1 MTYDHQ
7 FTTFL
12 HSINQSISHSPYLF
26 IFLAFPFVFTLVYQI
41 LHPNLIPGKPHAIS
55 FFFSDSIYPQPRTST
70 LSIFN
75 HILAR
80 LDWAIHAF
88 KRGTTPWGLSKQIR
102 YDYQIDWIAGERPK
116 NGDLI
121 YAWDRVFEWN
131 EDCIEM
137 TALEGMRNLGD
148 PISETVL
155 KSLSNEP
162 KQDGK
167 SHDTMERVASYIL
180 DQDDQEGKVDHVSRF
195 WKAVSRRPPVG
206 CGALSLQ
213 WYLENGLLSQE
224 EVDQMGYGKA
234 DMNLINES
242 HWTPTSDEKIESRWS
257 TEQIDKIQREE
268 TNVLQRART
277 AFHRYG
283 PNMSVGLLL
292 VGLAG
297 GFASPRITDVLKSTG
312 YLVSPRKKRK
322 NEDSEED
329 ALLQRLHEYVEK
341 GRSDVQDRMS
351 TKANEKGSISS
362 QVMGKLDVPSPAT
375 SDRTYRRLL
384 ETMTFLLDLNE
395 TSESLIPPP
404 SGINKEERKNMTAQD
419 LLNTGGKGWLA
430 CCRVR
435 FLHTSVRNRLHNS
448 SGENGTYSSAKSGLA
463 INQEDLLATLCAFSV
478 APLSALQRLGL
489 PPTQQERQDIVAFW
503 RHVGFYMG
511 IEPRFLRR
519 HFRDIHSAERTFS
532 CIYSHHFLPFAS
544 LTDSS
549 SPPPPSIPSAFGPSL
564 LHDSN
569 QNAQINPELLQKM
582 ATLASRFDFDQGP
595 ALPLLWSVANRPPGK
610 MTFATLCA
618 IARFLLGPG
627 LANATSLP
635 RTTTM
640 QYLTMRF
647 RLFVL
652 AYPVMFGTY
661 YARRSWSVELRTMWV
676 ELIRRVVVWCSQGK
690 RTSFATS
697 RDGTHDDTYSPFI
710 LDPNAGKRIIKDY
723 RRIMSEMIFVSMLT
737 GLIVVGVFTYILHLS
752 IFLIHSHGQ
761 QVLQLFTSYSHQF
774 VQQNVPTLFAHFS

>member
-1 MTYDHQ
+1 MMNDTAFSTLGHWVNDFIAKYPYVAIILTSPIIFAITYS
-7 FTTFL
+7 L
-12 HSINQSISHSPYLF
+12 
-26 IFLAFPFVFTLVYQI
+26 
-41 LHPNLIPGKPHAIS
+41 LHPHLVPGKPNAIL
-55 FFFSDSIYPQPRTST
+55 FLFSDSPYPQPRAST
-70 LSIFN
+70 LSFTS
-75 HILAR
+75 HIRAR
-80 LDWAIHAF
+80 IDWTIHAF

-102 YDYQIDWIAGERPK
+102 YDHQIDWANGERPK

-131 EDCIEM
+131 EDCIDM
-137 TALEGMRNLGD
+137 AALEAMRNLGD
-148 PISETVL
+148 PISENVL
-155 KSLSNEP
+155 DTLSNQP
-162 KQDGK
+162 KEQAK
-167 SHDTMERVASYIL
+167 SHDTMERVATHIL
-180 DQDDQEGKVDHVSRF
+180 HNQTEEEDNVSQF

-213 WYLENGLLSQE
+213 WYLKNDLLTQE
-224 EVDQMGYGKA
+224 EVNRMGYGKA
-234 DMNLINES
+234 DIRLTDEPS
-242 HWTPTSDEKIESRWS
+242 WTPKTDEMIESRWS
-257 TEQIDKIQREE
+257 KEQIQTIRQEE
-268 TNVLQRART
+268 ANVLQRART

-297 GFASPRITDVLKSTG
+297 GFASPRIVDVLKSTG
-312 YLVSPRKKRK
+312 YLVAPRKKRK
-322 NEDSEED
+322 VEDKEED

-341 GRSDVQDRMS
+341 GRNDIQDRLAK
-351 TKANEKGSISS
+351 TQKTNITS
-362 QVMGKLDVPSPAT
+362 QVLGKLDVPSPAT

-395 TSESLIPPP
+395 TPESLVPP
-404 SGINKEERKNMTAQD
+404 SPHISSKDKEIMSAQD

-435 FLHTSVRNRLHNS
+435 FLHTSVRKRLHGS
-448 SGENGTYSSAKSGLA
+448 TGEDGTYSSAKSGLA

-478 APLSALQRLGL
+478 APLWALQRLGL
-489 PPTQQERQDIVAFW
+489 TPTQQERQDICAFW

-511 IEPRFLRR
+511 IEPRLLRR
-519 HFRDIHSAERTFS
+519 HFRDVHSAERTFS
-532 CIYSHHFLPFAS
+532 CISSHHFLPFAG

-549 SPPPPSIPSAFGPSL
+549 STPPPSIPSAFGPSL
-564 LHDSN
+564 MHDANKEVQMSS
-569 QNAQINPELLQKM
+569 ELLQSM
-582 ATLASRFDFDQGP
+582 ADLASRFDFDQGP

-652 AYPVMFGTY
+652 AYPVVFGTY

-697 RDGTHDDTYSPFI
+697 RDGTHDDTYSPYV
-710 LDPNAGKRIIKDY
+710 LDPNAGKRIMKNY
-723 RRIMSEMIFVSMLT
+723 WRIMSEMIFVSMVA
-737 GLIVVGVFTYILHLS
+737 GLIVVGVFAYALHLS
-752 IFLIHSHGQ
+752 IFLVRSHGQ
-761 QVLQLFTSYSHQF
+761 EALHLLTSHSHQF
-774 VQQNVPTLFAHFS
+774 VQHYAPALFAHLS

>member
-1 MTYDHQ
+1 MVIDTIPFSTLGQ
-7 FTTFL
+7 
-12 HSINQSISHSPYLF
+12 
-26 IFLAFPFVFTLVYQI
+26 FLARYPYIAIILTSPVIIAFIYHL
-41 LHPNLIPGKPHAIS
+41 LHPNLVPGKPHAILFS
-55 FFFSDSIYPQPRTST
+55 FSDSPYPQPRAST
-70 LSIFN
+70 LSFTS
-75 HILAR
+75 HIRAR
-80 LDWAIHAF
+80 IDWTIHAF

-102 YDYQIDWIAGERPK
+102 YDHQIDWSNGERPK

-131 EDCIEM
+131 EDCIDM
-137 TALEGMRNLGD
+137 AALEAMRNLGD
-148 PISETVL
+148 PISENVL
-155 KSLSNEP
+155 DTLSS
-162 KQDGK
+162 KQQQAK
-167 SHDTMERVASYIL
+167 SHDTMERVAMHIL
-180 DQDDQEGKVDHVSRF
+180 HNSLEEEKEDHLSQF

-213 WYLENGLLSQE
+213 WYLENEMLTQE
-224 EVDQMGYGKA
+224 EVKQMGYGKA
-234 DMNLINES
+234 DIRLTDEPS
-242 HWTPTSDEKIESRWS
+242 WTPTTDEKIESRWS
-257 TEQIDKIQREE
+257 KEQVEKVRQEE
-268 TNVLQRART
+268 ANVLDRARA

-297 GFASPRITDVLKSTG
+297 GFASPRIVDVLKSTG
-312 YLVSPRKKRK
+312 YLVAPRKKRK
-322 NEDSEED
+322 VEDKEED

-341 GRSDVQDRMS
+341 GRSDIKDRL
-351 TKANEKGSISS
+351 SS
-362 QVMGKLDVPSPAT
+362 QKTNITSQVLGKLDVPSPAT

-395 TSESLIPPP
+395 TPESLVPP
-404 SGINKEERKNMTAQD
+404 SPHISKEDKESMSAQD

-435 FLHTSVRNRLHNS
+435 FLHTSVRKRLHGS
-448 SGENGTYSSAKSGLA
+448 TGENGTYSSAKSGLA
-463 INQEDLLATLCAFSV
+463 INQEDLLATLCAFSI
-478 APLSALQRLGL
+478 APLWALQRLGL
-489 PPTQQERQDIVAFW
+489 TPTQQERTDIVAFW

-511 IEPRFLRR
+511 IEPRLLRR
-519 HFRDIHSAERTFS
+519 HFRDVHSAERTFS
-532 CIYSHHFLPFAS
+532 CISSHHFLPFAG

-564 LHDSN
+564 MQNTN
-569 QNAQINPELLQKM
+569 QQVQTSPELLQSM
-582 ATLASRFDFDQGP
+582 ANLASRFDFDQGP

-627 LANATSLP
+627 LANATCLP
-635 RTTTM
+635 KTTTM

-652 AYPVMFGTY
+652 AYPVVFGTY
-661 YARRSWSVELRTMWV
+661 YARRSWSVELRTMWI

-697 RDGTHDDTYSPFI
+697 IDGSHDDTYSPYF
-710 LDPNAGKRIIKDY
+710 LDPNAGKRIMKNY
-723 RRIMSEMIFVSMLT
+723 WRIMSEMIFVSMIA
-737 GLIVVGVFTYILHLS
+737 GLIVVGVFAYILHLS
-752 IFLIHSHGQ
+752 IFLVQSHGQ
-761 QVLQLFTSYSHQF
+761 EAFHLFTSHSHQF
-774 VQQNVPTLFAHFS
+774 VQHYAPSLFAHLS